1 MLMKRIVTVFGVAL
15 TLLAASALRAETAP
29 DALIERVSGE
39 VIEAVKA
46 DKAIQAG
53 DVKRIN
59 ALVDEKVMPHVNFQ
73 RMTSLAMG
81 RYWRQATPEQKQRLQ
96 EEFKTLLVRTY
107 SGALSQVKD
116 ETVQLKPMRVQES
129 ITAVGSLRSNES
141 VVLRPEVSGR
151 IASIGFRDGQPVR
164 RGQLLVGLDAALN
177 EAEVAQA
184 RAEFDLARSNLK
196 RTEDLYV
203 FQS

>member
-1 MLMKRIVTVFGVAL
+1 VLMKRIVTAFGVAL

-53 DVKRIN
+53 DVMRIN

-96 EEFKTLLVRTY
+96 EEF
-107 SGALSQVKD
+107 
-116 ETVQLKPMRVQES
+116 
-129 ITAVGSLRSNES
+129 
-141 VVLRPEVSGR
+141 
-151 IASIGFRDGQPVR
+151 
-164 RGQLLVGLDAALN
+164 
-177 EAEVAQA
+177 
-184 RAEFDLARSNLK
+184 
-196 RTEDLYV
+196 
-203 FQS
+203 